1 MEVIADFIS
10 SSKAA
15 QLLTGVVLL
24 LVVVGVLLLVARVTE
39 KVRNGEIRRWVGV
52 LLFAGPA
59 LGFLTLGL
67 IYPAI
72 RTSWMSLHDRR
83 SQNFVGL
90 DNYVQIFSDPNLRVS
105 LTNTFWWVLVVPIL
119 ATGIGLLYAILVD
132 GKRGESMAKS
142 LLFMP
147 MAISFVGAGI
157 IWRLVYDY
165 KGAAFEQTGLAN
177 AVLTS
182 FGMEPVRFLQD
193 APWNTFFLIVV
204 MIWVQAGFAMVLLS
218 AAIKSI
224 PMDIVEAAR
233 IDGVNSWQM
242 FSRITLPS
250 IRPTMVV
257 VLTTIIIAT
266 LKVFDIVQTMTGGN
280 FRTSVLANEMY
291 TQSFTN
297 ANRGV
302 GSALAVMIFVLVIP
316 IVAFNI
322 RQMLINREVRGA

>member
-10 SSKAA
+10 DSKWA
-15 QLLTGVVLL
+15 QLLAGVIAL
-24 LVVVGVLLLVARVTE
+24 LVVVGVLLLLARVTE
-39 KVRNGEIRRWVGV
+39 RMRNGGIRRWVGV

-59 LGFLTLGL
+59 LGLLTLGL

-83 SQNFVGL
+83 SQNFVGF
-90 DNYVQIFSDPNLRVS
+90 DNYAQIFSDPNLRVS
-105 LTNTFWWVLVVPIL
+105 LTNTFVWVMLVPIL
-119 ATGIGLLYAILVD
+119 ATAIGLLYAILVD

-182 FGMEPVRFLQD
+182 FGFEPVRFLQD
-193 APWNTFFLIVV
+193 YPMNTVYLIVV

-218 AAIKSI
+218 AAIKAI
-224 PMDIVEAAR
+224 PTDIVEAAR
-233 IDGVNSWQM
+233 IDGVNPWQM
-242 FSRITLPS
+242 FVRITLPS

-302 GSALAVMIFVLVIP
+302 GSALAVMIFILVIP
-316 IVAFNI
+316 IVVFNI
-322 RQMLINREVRGA
+322 RQMLINKEVRGG